1 MQFGISHDRSDEDIL
16 AKAAWFQSLS
26 LEERMELLCEYT
38 DLILENNPD
47 LAHQA
52 KPDDPPPSA
61 CVRILSLPRD

>member
-1 MQFGISHDRSDEDIL
+1 MQFGISHDRADESIE

-47 LAHQA
+47 IADHI
-52 KPDDPPPSA
+52 DDPPPSER
-61 CVRILSLPRD
+61 VRIVSLPRG